1 MQPSLRWSDGS
12 AGSSV
17 GTGTPEAVPPALHS
31 ATAAESGLH
40 TERIQ
45 PCSVQMSPSN
55 SMNCCSIVTVLF
67 GKTFRITVL
76 RIGVTE

>member
-1 MQPSLRWSDGS
+1 MQLSLCWSDGS
-12 AGSSV
+12 ARSSV
-17 GTGTPEAVPPALHS
+17 WNGTAEAVPPALHS
-31 ATAAESGLH
+31 AMAAESRLH

-45 PCSVQMSPSN
+45 PCSVQMSLSN
-55 SMNCCSIVTVLF
+55 SMNCCSIVTTLF